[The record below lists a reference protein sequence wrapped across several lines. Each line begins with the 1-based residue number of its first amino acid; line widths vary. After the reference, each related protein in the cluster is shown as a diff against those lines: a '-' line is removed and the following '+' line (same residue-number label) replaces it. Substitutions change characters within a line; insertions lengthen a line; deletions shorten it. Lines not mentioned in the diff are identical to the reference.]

1 MVPNI
6 VQNDI
11 SPREIDALIY
21 LPYRQKPAPDMAI
34 VARTRVPPGSLGT
47 ALRHEIQQIDPDL
60 PVYNLWTLAERLE
73 RNYWFQRIIGIL
85 FLIFGGVALLLASI
99 GLYAVMAH
107 SVSQRTQEIGIR
119 MAVGATDHRIHR
131 LVFGQGLRQLA
142 IGLVIGLAGA
152 FAVTRVLTSAL
163 VEVSPSDPATYGIAT
178 MVLSAAAAFGCLI
191 PARRAMR
198 VNPIVALYRD

>member
-1 MVPNI
+1 MSFWPSH
-6 VQNDI
+6 QLTW
-11 SPREIDALIY
+11 SMRPRELSSATANWSRI
-21 LPYRQKPAPDMAI
+21 LPA
-34 VARTRVPPGSLGT
+34 VPPKAGP
-47 ALRHEIQQIDPDL
+47 RHGNRGQDPSSSQ
-60 PVYNLWTLAERLE
+60 RLE

-85 FLIFGGVALLLASI
+85 SLIFGGVALLLASI
-99 GLYAVMAH
+99 GLYASMAH

-119 MAVGATDHRIHR
+119 MAVGATEHRIHR
-131 LVFGQGLRQLA
+131 LAFGQGLRQLA

-163 VEVSPSDPATYGIAT
+163 VEVSPSDPVTYGIAT

-191 PARRAMR
+191 PARRAMH

>member
-1 MVPNI
+1 
-6 VQNDI
+6 
-11 SPREIDALIY
+11 
-21 LPYRQKPAPDMAI
+21 MAI

-99 GLYAVMAH
+99 GLYAAMAH

-119 MAVGATDHRIHR
+119 MAVGATEHRIHR

-191 PARRAMR
+191 PARRAMH